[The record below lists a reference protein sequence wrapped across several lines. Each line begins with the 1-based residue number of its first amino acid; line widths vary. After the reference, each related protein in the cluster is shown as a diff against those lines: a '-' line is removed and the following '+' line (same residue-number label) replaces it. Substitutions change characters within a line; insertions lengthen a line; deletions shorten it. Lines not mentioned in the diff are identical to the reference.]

1 MTQASYNDIAQWYD
15 QFLQARPVYTEV
27 ILSNLLALIGEVE
40 GEIICDLACGQGW
53 VARELARRGAQVTGF
68 DLAPNLLA
76 LAQRYEEQEPLGIV
90 YVQADAERAE
100 QLQDHQFT
108 GCVCVLAL
116 STIAD
121 LQATFQSIRRILQPG
136 GWLVFA
142 IPHPCFETPHA
153 QWTSLPDPEHPL
165 GRIVTGYFDERHWFS
180 VNPEGKRQNSEE
192 DLAWRS
198 LVGYADGKQPS
209 DEEWLMNCPHCASTA
224 TKEQTKKTS
233 LGYRTFR
240 CSACKRTGPRAYRN
254 PVQLSGIS
262 HRYRPARCSL
272 ATEVQ
277 IESAGPGRDVSRAWF

>member
-1 MTQASYNDIAQWYD
+1 MTQASYNDIAEWYD

-27 ILSNLLALIGEVE
+27 ILPNLLALIGEVE
-40 GEIICDLACGQGW
+40 GEVICDLACGQGW
-53 VARELARRGAQVTGF
+53 VARELARRGAQVTGL

-100 QLQDHQFT
+100 ALHDHQFT

-116 STIAD
+116 ITIAD

-165 GRIVTGYFDERHWFS
+165 GRIVTGYFDERQWFS
-180 VNPEGKRQNSEE
+180 SNPDGVRSRVGDYHRMLSTYLNQLAAAGFVLERALEPGPSARQAERVPGNREVPTLLLIRAHLS
-192 DLAWRS
+192 DS
-198 LVGYADGKQPS
+198 LQT
-209 DEEWLMNCPHCASTA
+209 ENAS
-224 TKEQTKKTS
+224 
-233 LGYRTFR
+233 G
-240 CSACKRTGPRAYRN
+240 G
-254 PVQLSGIS
+254 
-262 HRYRPARCSL
+262 
-272 ATEVQ
+272 
-277 IESAGPGRDVSRAWF
+277 